1 MAGERDRLRRLAKVS
16 GISSAELRRY
26 MEMEAV
32 TLTNGEV
39 STTLVRRLRRIRR
52 LRKDLSLSVDAV
64 VIILRLLDRIEAVE
78 EASPPKVRI
87 RVF

>member
-87 RVF
+87 RVL